1 MAQTQSEITK
11 TETQK
16 TVAHSTTAS
25 ATPPAAATT
34 PSRKKDKPKR
44 SKRWKNVHKIEKGV
58 TKSARRVSD
67 AISDGI
73 NVWIERR
80 DKSSR
85 KKKDGD
91 LRDLTKNL
99 NKAVRKTVRKAS
111 KAPADVFDSVAKIN
125 IGGGKNRVGKTLF
138 R

>member
-16 TVAHSTTAS
+16 TVAHTTTAA
-25 ATPPAAATT
+25 ATPPAPATT
-34 PSRKKDKPKR
+34 SRKKDKPKR
-44 SKRWKNVHKIEKGV
+44 SKRWKNVRKIEKGV

-80 DKSSR
+80 DKSAG

-125 IGGGKNRVGKTLF
+125 IGGGKNRIGKTLF